1 MGPSDAHRVSV
12 CVCVHA
18 CVCLH
23 WESLFM
29 WGQRERE
36 EEEKKACD
44 WIICVTLSVCARIR
58 TCMLSKLL
66 GDGPT

>member
-1 MGPSDAHRVSV
+1 
-12 CVCVHA
+12 
-18 CVCLH
+18 
-23 WESLFM
+23 M

-36 EEEKKACD
+36 RERGRRKKACD

>member
-1 MGPSDAHRVSV
+1 
-12 CVCVHA
+12 
-18 CVCLH
+18 
-23 WESLFM
+23 M

-58 TCMLSKLL
+58 TYMLSKLL

>member
-12 CVCVHA
+12 CVCARV
-18 CVCLH
+18 CVSPLG
-23 WESLFM
+23 ESVYV
-29 WGQRERE
+29 GTKRERE